1 MEIEKFISY
10 QIESQFP
17 AIYRESGKE
26 LVDLVKSYYQF
37 LESQPSQSLYE
48 GRRLFE
54 YRDIDTTLE
63 SLLIFYQKKY
73 LSGLPFNEKN
83 IRFIIKHILDLYRR
97 KGTEEGLQ
105 IFFRLFFDQDVKVYY
120 PSEAMLKPS
129 ESTWNVV
136 TYIQM
141 FSDDPEKFRN
151 LVGRRIFGSVS
162 KAEATV
168 NKILFMLLNGNIVP
182 VIFLNNVK
190 GKFVGFDNIFSRF
203 DTGEFVNYGRVYG
216 SLTGVEID
224 RDYFEA
230 TTGNQ
235 VGDLLEIDSDRGEGS
250 KLIVTQVNT
259 SFTGEISYRIRDG
272 GWGYTTEDT
281 LLLVSNQTFFL
292 KENFQIEFGE
302 REIITDQ
309 FGNQGIFIGRND
321 RVVGIRLREDD
332 EFVSGVSVLS
342 KSDSTVIEY
351 DFIVEKNDS
360 SPGPLFPEAAN
371 NELTFAT
378 KLNDMTNIENIS
390 LITDIIGDFVDVP
403 LDSSNYNDV
412 PPAQKSM
419 SGTADPVN
427 INTPLNLAF
436 DLTPFDIGT
445 IVNFINVNPG
455 SDYINDVFTQAHDP
469 VIRAFNRSDQ
479 IITVTPFSATF
490 TVGAEIQQGNI
501 RGKIRRVIPSNV
513 VGRGSLIVTPYA
525 YYGFS
530 RNQPITFNG
539 VNFNVLSIST
549 DFASRKF
556 GYNADIRSS
565 TEFAIG
571 KIEEVNVV
579 DSGFGYV
586 DLADKILVKIR
597 QSLKIVD
604 FNTGVFQVGDE
615 ITQSDITGKILEISN
630 VGESILVETD
640 DLRRLDSRLTIGH
653 KNNEYEI
660 VSIDVIKFPV
670 AKGKLSVRG
679 QGITQGSWT
688 TLESQ
693 LNSED
698 GKVIQ
703 DSFFF
708 QDFSY
713 EILSRVGIEDY
724 IEPLKDVAHP
734 SGMKVFGR
742 FNFEENLGVATN
754 AQMVIR
760 TDFIEPVTPLV
771 GADSTL
777 YFADSTILTADNDK
791 DYKYSSDDISITADI
806 TGITSDIQ

>member
-26 LVDLVKSYYQF
+26 LVALVKSYYEF
-37 LESQPSQSLYE
+37 LESQQGQSIYE

-73 LSGLPFNEKN
+73 LSDLPFNQKN
-83 IRFIIKHILDLYRR
+83 VRFIVKHILDLYRR

-105 IFFRLFFDQDVKVYY
+105 IFFRLFYEQDAKVYY

-141 FSDDPEKFRN
+141 YPDDPEKYRD
-151 LVGRRIFGSVS
+151 LAGRRIFGSIS
-162 KAEATV
+162 KAEATA
-168 NKILFMLLNGNIVP
+168 NKVLFMMLNGNIVP
-182 VIFLNNVK
+182 VIFLNNQK
-190 GKFVGFDNIFSRF
+190 GNFVGYDNIISRI
-203 DTGEFVNYGRVYG
+203 DDGRVLSYGRVYG
-216 SLTGVEID
+216 SLTSVDID
-224 RDYFEA
+224 TEFFDA
-230 TTGNQ
+230 TTGNE
-235 VGDLLEIDSDRGEGS
+235 VGDLLEIDSERGVGA
-250 KLIVTQVNT
+250 KLIVTQVNR
-259 SFTGEISYRIRDG
+259 SFTGQISYRIRDG
-272 GWGYTTEDT
+272 GWGYTLEDT
-281 LLLVSNQTFFL
+281 LLLVSSQTLFL
-292 KENFQIEFGE
+292 SEGFEVEFLE

-309 FGNQGIFIGRND
+309 LGNTGTFIGRND
-321 RVVGIRLREDD
+321 RVVGIRMDEDS
-332 EFVSGVSVLS
+332 EFIDGVSILS
-342 KSDSTVIEY
+342 KSDSTVLQY
-351 DFIVEKNDS
+351 DFIVEKNNS
-360 SPGPLFPEAAN
+360 SPGPLYPEAAN
-371 NELTFAT
+371 NELSFAT
-378 KLNDMTNIENIS
+378 RLNEITNVENIS
-390 LITDIIGDFVDVP
+390 LITDIIGDYVEVP

-412 PPAQKSM
+412 PPAQKPM

-445 IVNFINVNPG
+445 IVSFTNINPG
-455 SDYINDVFTQAHDP
+455 IDYINDVFSEAHDP
-469 VIRAFNRSDQ
+469 IIRAFNRSDQ

-501 RGKIRRVIPSNV
+501 RGKIRRVIQSSAN
-513 VGRGSLIVTPYA
+513 RGSLVVTPYA

-530 RNQPITFNG
+530 RTLPITFNG
-539 VNFNVLSIST
+539 INFDVLAIST
-549 DFASRKF
+549 DFSSKKF
-556 GYNADIRSS
+556 GYNADIRAS

-571 KIEEVNVV
+571 KIEKVNVV
-579 DSGFGYV
+579 DSGFGYI

-597 QSLKIVD
+597 QVLSLGGYVQ
-604 FNTGVFQVGDE
+604 NTFKVGDDILQGE
-615 ITQSDITGKILEISN
+615 ISGKIISFSN
-630 VGESILVETD
+630 ADETITVETAN
-640 DLRRLDSRLTIGH
+640 LERLDYRLPVKH
-653 KNNEYEI
+653 NNTDYAILDLE
-660 VSIDVIKFPV
+660 VVKFPV

-688 TLESQ
+688 TLESH
-693 LNSED
+693 LNFED

-703 DSFFF
+703 DSFYY

-713 EILSRVGIEDY
+713 EIQSRIGIEDY
-724 IEPLKDVAHP
+724 ETALKKVAHP
-734 SGMKVFGR
+734 AGMKVFGK
-742 FNFEENLGVATN
+742 FNFEESLPLGINIDLSINQNFV
-754 AQMVIR
+754 
-760 TDFIEPVTPLV
+760 EPELPLV

-777 YFADSTILTADNDK
+777 LFADSTIITADNDK
-791 DYKYSSDDISITADI
+791 DYKYSSDDITITADV